1 MYYLCT
7 ADVGIAKFPKCF
19 RKVQYP
25 LLNLL
30 ETHCIGADPEGAS
43 ISWICLQLRRSGLVV
58 EGVRSIVKEH
68 TSISRTRKS
77 TVGRLVAAADETCNP
92 WSSKAPRV
100 VAPPF
105 TS

>member
-1 MYYLCT
+1 VYYLST
-7 ADVGIAKFPKCF
+7 GDVGITKFPKCF

-30 ETHCIGADPEGAS
+30 ETHSIGADSEGAS
-43 ISWICLQLRRSGLVV
+43 ISWIRLELRRSELVV
-58 EGVRSIVKEH
+58 EVLRGIVKGR

-77 TVGRLVAAADETCNP
+77 TVGRLVAVADETCNP

-100 VAPPF
+100 PVPPF